1 MTKLNKLKT
10 LSNKIKYMVSL
21 GALGLCLMNNNIN
34 VNAESNYSI
43 ESDEIEETTTSNEG
57 FEPKTMDEYIEY
69 HSKVFGINKELIY
82 DRLDY
87 MFNENTDNKEFLEM
101 NTELKVITVVRDIK
115 DNPKID
121 SSIKYTNQDY
131 EVTLEPEE
139 LIEKYA
145 PVIGTNK
152 YISLSIAFSEC
163 VNPIRDDWNYNTNGN
178 LAGIGTD
185 NYLGN
190 KEEGVI
196 ETLFIFRDEYDIKE
210 DTNSDIFASISQRYC
225 PPNWQVWQE
234 RANDFY
240 NGLINYGYYSNS
252 PEDIQNK
259 HKEDSKGL
267 TYKKRD

>member
-1 MTKLNKLKT
+1 MAKLNKLKT

-34 VNAESNYSI
+34 VNAESNYPI

-145 PVIGTNK
+145 PVIGTNM
-152 YISLSIAFSEC
+152 YSSLSIAYSEC
-163 VNPIRDDWNYNTNGN
+163 TYPISEDWNYNTNGN

-185 NYLGN
+185 IYLGN

-196 ETLFIFRDEYDIKE
+196 ETLFIFRDDYGINE
-210 DTNSDIFASISQRYC
+210 DTGAEVFASISQRYC

-234 RANDFY
+234 RAKNYY
-240 NGLINYGYYSNS
+240 NSLKENGYYSNA
-252 PEDIQNK
+252 PEELQKK
-259 HKEDSKGL
+259 HVKTPNTLSL
-267 TYKKRD
+267 KKDD